1 VDFKGGEPLRRDTQ
15 SDYGNTIAER
25 TRFIIVPLPIE
36 ILAAEKSI
44 LGLGFAV
51 PETSDA
57 GGIDEILDL
66 RLRCDLDCLVSDLG
80 VEQASL
86 RIVVGESFGTD
97 AQGCSFDRPSPALK
111 TAIGSF
117 LPSIGVSGDFFAE
130 YKIFQEPR
138 AAIAREF

>member
-97 AQGCSFDRPSPALK
+97 AQPSPALK